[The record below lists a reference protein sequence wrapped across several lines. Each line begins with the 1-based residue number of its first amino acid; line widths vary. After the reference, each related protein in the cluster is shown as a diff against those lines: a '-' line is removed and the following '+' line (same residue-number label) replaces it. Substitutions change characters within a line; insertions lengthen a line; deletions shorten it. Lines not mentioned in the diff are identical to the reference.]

1 MPGLIQMLNEL
12 ESHRLEVVLVPLN
25 PRLRGWNEYG
35 MKRVCADVPPR
46 WYRALCRDYPSSRGV
61 RRGKPDTRIRRANVL
76 RALMRMVSG
85 AGYAGKYRE
94 ELLRIAEGVKA

>member
-1 MPGLIQMLNEL
+1 MAGLIQMLNEL

-25 PRLRGWNEYG
+25 PKLRGWNEYG

-76 RALMRMVSG
+76 RALTRMVEG
-85 AGYAGKYRE
+85 RGYNGKYAQ
-94 ELLRIAEGVKA
+94 ELIKIADSIKT